1 MTKTLGLDL
10 GTNSIGWAIRDTSAT
25 DNQIIHSGV
34 LTFEKG
40 VASEKGIEFPR
51 VQKRTESRGKRRNYQ
66 SEKYRKYALLQF
78 LIEHNMCPLTITEL
92 DEWRKYTKPYGRRY
106 PQSEAF
112 INWLRFD
119 FNGDGKPDFHLL
131 DKDKNESYYAF
142 RAFAADE
149 HYRNVYQDNPYV
161 LGRVFYQL
169 VQRRGFK
176 GRDEEEAKTMLTGS
190 EKNGTAGRNDIA
202 AYLDDYGTLGAA
214 LYHYQKARG
223 GRIRQRYNLRKDYE
237 NELKEICR
245 VQGINDEDY
254 QKLWKAIIWQ
264 RPLRTQKGLIG
275 NCIYEPGKKR
285 APISHPLYEEYR
297 TWIFINNLNIVP
309 PQGIAKADYLKDKI
323 YPLFYKASDDFELKS
338 ILTQLKKDGAETTA
352 RFKEDTKVVSARLL
366 KFFNDILGEDWKEK
380 YGWDDIHNR
389 EARQQKKTSDG
400 YTFEDVWHVL
410 NTFDDRDSLKDFAL
424 NKLGLDEEKANK
436 FASKGLKQG
445 YATLSLSAIKKI
457 LPYLQRGYIYSQA
470 VYMANLYKV
479 LGADSVTD
487 GLIEHFSEEI
497 GKIFKTSNR
506 LKQVNAV
513 VNGLI
518 ADELNAGRY
527 TIEDGRPLD
536 GEEQMRVYK
545 KVIETFT
552 TKTWEE
558 FTEEQKEA
566 IIAEVSDKFR
576 TFLMTSIRE
585 KSGAFATPPRLHDQ
599 VFEYLKD
606 AYNLPENRKKFLWH
620 PSEQENYAAAEEY
633 EHFTLKGK
641 DVYVSVKKREAFIH
655 KHPDADYEGRS
666 LKLLGSPEPISKG
679 LKNPMALKTMH
690 KLKQLVNHLLK
701 TNKIEEDTRIVIEI
715 ARELNDANTRK
726 AIEKWNNERE
736 RENQKYRDTIREINE
751 ECGTNFDDTDKTL
764 IKKVRL
770 WEEQGRMCLYTGKVI
785 SGSELFNGAL
795 FDIEHTVPASMSFDS
810 ELKNL
815 TLADTHYNRHIKGK
829 LFPTQLPNYEHDETI
844 GGKTYPAIL
853 NSMERIFGKR
863 SLKVVTD
870 KKGRE
875 DVRESWKKIED
886 LQKMYDDWRNRAKF
900 ASTKEIKDNCIQR
913 KHMAK
918 MDLDYWK
925 AKLKTFTLEEY
936 NPAWK
941 NSQLRDTQMITKYTL
956 PYLKT
961 VFSKVAVEKGS
972 VVNAFKEIYD
982 VKPPFE
988 KKDRKVHSHHAIDA
1002 AILTLIPPFYDRD
1015 KILQKYNEQ
1024 KDKDSTSCYHEK
1036 PKDWTGFSA
1045 GKILG
1050 IEYEIL
1056 INNIAENKTTLS
1068 TYKTVRKRG
1077 KIEKNKDGSV
1087 RIAKGDTI
1095 RGQLHGE
1102 TLYGAIK
1109 QPVRDADGKIS
1120 FNENGKME
1128 LQEKT
1133 FVVVRKPLLY
1143 KKDPNSPG
1151 FKSLDEIEKVIVDKD
1166 LFKMIKQQVE
1176 ASDFKTALTE
1186 GVYMIGRNGEQ
1197 INKIRRIRCFESL
1210 NYDSA
1215 VKVHTHSFVSKKE
1228 HKRKTL
1234 AINGEN
1240 SLCLFYKSKDGK
1252 NKSISI
1258 QSIGRVGESKIKDD
1272 KHYFNEQFFNQV
1284 EIGKGKNAIA
1294 IPLHA
1299 VLRSGQKVLFFTDS
1313 QEELTEFSKAELSA
1327 RMFKMYQ
1334 FESDGRIKFKHHL
1347 ASGVDTELK
1356 KENKEQS
1363 YYDANEKQM
1372 FLRLTQK
1379 QWNFL
1384 VEGPDFEMAL
1394 DGNITFKI

>member
-1 MTKTLGLDL
+1 MTKILGLDL
-10 GTNSIGWAIRDTSAT
+10 GTNSIGWAIRDTSAV
-25 DNQIIHSGV
+25 DSQIIHSGV

-66 SEKYRKYALLQF
+66 SEKYRKYVLLQF
-78 LIEHNMCPLTITEL
+78 LIEHNMCPLTIEEL

-106 PQSEAF
+106 PQSEVF

-131 DKDKNESYYAF
+131 GKDKDESYYAF
-142 RAFAADE
+142 RAFATDE
-149 HYRNVYQDNPYV
+149 HYRNVFQNNPQV

-176 GRDEEEAKTMLTGS
+176 GRDDEEAKTMLTGS
-190 EKNGTAGRNDIA
+190 KDGAVKGRDDIS
-202 AYLDDYGTLGAA
+202 AYIEDYGTLGAA

-245 VQGINDEDY
+245 VQDISDNDY

-309 PQGIAKADYLKDKI
+309 PAGIAKADYLKDKI
-323 YPLFYKASDDFELKS
+323 YPLFYKASDDFDFKS

-352 RFKEDTKVVSARLL
+352 RFKENTKVVSARLL
-366 KFFNDILGEDWKEK
+366 RFFNDVLGEGWKEK
-380 YGWDDIHNR
+380 YGWAYIHNR
-389 EARQQKKTSDG
+389 EAKQQKKTGNG

-410 NTFDDRDSLKDFAL
+410 NTFDDRESLKDFAV
-424 NKLGLDEEKANK
+424 NKLGLDEEKTNK
-436 FASKGLKQG
+436 FAGRRLKQG

-479 LGADSVTD
+479 LGSESITD
-487 GLIEHFSEEI
+487 GLIEHFSEDI
-497 GKIFKTSNR
+497 GKIFEANKD
-506 LKQVNAV
+506 LKQVNGV
-513 VNGLI
+513 VNSLI
-518 ADELNAGRY
+518 ADEMAAGRY

-536 GEEQMRVYK
+536 ADEQSRVYK
-545 KVIETFT
+545 KIIETFT
-552 TKTWEE
+552 TKAWEN
-558 FTEEQKEA
+558 FSDEEKER
-566 IIAEVSDKFR
+566 IIAAVSEKFR
-576 TFLMTSIRE
+576 SFLMTSIRE
-585 KSGAFATPPRLHDQ
+585 KSGAFAQPARLHDQ
-599 VFEYLKD
+599 VFDYFKE
-606 AYNLPENRKKFLWH
+606 AYGIPESRKKFLWH
-620 PSEQENYAAAEEY
+620 PSEQENYTAAQEY

-641 DVYVSVKKREAFIH
+641 DVYIPVKKKEAFIH

-666 LKLLGSPEPISKG
+666 LELLGSPEPISMG

-690 KLKQLVNHLLK
+690 KLKQLINHLLK
-701 TNKIEEDTRIVIEI
+701 TNKIDKYTRIVVEI

-736 RENQKYRDTIREINE
+736 RENQKHRDTIKEINA
-751 ECGTNFDDTDKTL
+751 ECKTNFDENNPNMIRK
-764 IKKVRL
+764 IRL
-770 WEEQGRMCLYTGKVI
+770 WEEQGRMCLYTGKLI
-785 SGSELFNGAL
+785 GGSEVLKGHL
-795 FDIEHTVPASMSFDS
+795 FDVEHTIPASISFDS

-815 TLADTHYNRHIKGK
+815 TLADTHYNRHVKGK
-829 LFPTQLPNYEHDETI
+829 RFPSQLPNYEHDETI
-844 GGKTYPAIL
+844 NGKTYPAIIT
-853 NSMERIFGKR
+853 SMERLFGKR
-863 SLKVVTD
+863 SLKTATRRG
-870 KKGRE
+870 KEEIK
-875 DVRESWKKIED
+875 ESWKKIED
-886 LQKMYDDWRNRAKF
+886 LEKLYDDWRNRAKF
-900 ASTKEIKDNCIQR
+900 ASTKDIKDNCIQR

-925 AKLKTFTLEEY
+925 AKLRTFTLEEY
-936 NPAWK
+936 NSAWK

-961 VFSKVAVEKGS
+961 VFNKVAVEKGS
-972 VVNAFKEIYD
+972 VVHAFKEIYE
-982 VKPPFE
+982 VKLPFE

-1024 KDKDSTSCYHEK
+1024 KDRDNTSCYHEK
-1036 PKDWTGFSA
+1036 PNGWTNFSA

-1050 IEYEIL
+1050 IEHEIL
-1056 INNIAENKTTLS
+1056 INNIAENKTTLP
-1068 TYKTVRKRG
+1068 TYKKVRKRG
-1077 KIEKNKDGSV
+1077 KIVKNDNGTI

-1109 QPVRDADGKIS
+1109 QPVRDNDGRIS
-1120 FNENGKME
+1120 FDDNGKMK

-1151 FKSLDEIEKVIVDKD
+1151 FKSLEEIEKVIVDKD
-1166 LFKMIKQQVE
+1166 LYRMIKQQVE

-1186 GVYMIGRNGEQ
+1186 GVYMLGKNGEQ
-1197 INKIRRIRCFESL
+1197 VNKIRRIRCFESL
-1210 NYDSA
+1210 NYDNT
-1215 VKVHTHSFVSKKE
+1215 VKVHTHSFISKKE

-1240 SLCLFYKSKDGK
+1240 ALCLFYKSTDGK
-1252 NKSISI
+1252 NKSINI
-1258 QSIGRVGESKIKDD
+1258 QSIGKVGESKIKDD
-1272 KHYFNEQFFNQV
+1272 SYYFNEPFFNQV
-1284 EIGKGKNAIA
+1284 EMGKGKNALTV
-1294 IPLHA
+1294 PLHA
-1299 VLRSGQKVLFFTDS
+1299 VLRSGQKVMFFADS
-1313 QEELTEFSKAELSA
+1313 PEELTELTKAELSA

-1334 FESDGRIKFKHHL
+1334 FEADGRIKFKHHL
-1347 ASGVDTELK
+1347 ASGIDTELK
-1356 KENKEQS
+1356 KDNKEFS

-1379 QWNFL
+1379 QWNFI

-1394 DGNITFKI
+1394 DGSITFKI

>member
-1 MTKTLGLDL
+1 MSKTLGLDL
-10 GTNSIGWAIRDTSAT
+10 GTNSIGWAIRDTAAG

-51 VQKRTESRGKRRNYQ
+51 VQKRTESRNKRRNYQ

-78 LIEHNMCPLTITEL
+78 LIDHNMCPLTIAEL
-92 DEWRKYTKPYGRRY
+92 NEWRKYTKPYGRRY

-131 DKDKNESYYAF
+131 GKDKDESYYAF

-149 HYRNVYQDNPYV
+149 HYHNVYQDNLHV

-176 GRDEEEAKTMLTGS
+176 GRDEEEAKTGS
-190 EKNGTAGRNDIA
+190 DKNGTAGRNDIA
-202 AYLDDYGTLGAA
+202 AYIDDYGTLGAA
-214 LYHYQKARG
+214 LYQYQKARG

-245 VQGINDEDY
+245 VHNISDEDY

-297 TWIFINNLNIVP
+297 TWIFINNLNIEP
-309 PQGIAKADYLKDKI
+309 PAGIAKADYLKDKI
-323 YPLFYKASDDFELKS
+323 YPLFFKASDDFELKS
-338 ILTQLKKDGAETTA
+338 ILTQLKKDGAATNA
-352 RFKEDTKVVSARLL
+352 RFKEDTKIVSAKLL
-366 KFFNDILGEDWKEK
+366 KFFNDILGDNWKDK
-380 YGWDDIHNR
+380 YGWDDINNR
-389 EARQQKKTSDG
+389 EARQQKKTGTG
-400 YTFEDVWHVL
+400 YTFEDIWHVL
-410 NTFDDRDSLKDFAL
+410 STFDDRESLKEFAV
-424 NKLGLDEEKANK
+424 NKLGLDEDIANK
-436 FASKGLKQG
+436 FASKSLKQG

-479 LGADSVTD
+479 LGADSITD
-487 GLIEHFSEEI
+487 GLIEHFSEETE
-497 GKIFKTSNR
+497 KIFRENGR
-506 LKQVNAV
+506 QKQINAV
-513 VNGLI
+513 VNSLI

-527 TIEDGRPLD
+527 TIEDGRLLD
-536 GEEQMRVYK
+536 DEEQARVYK
-545 KVIETFT
+545 KIIETFS

-558 FTEEQKEA
+558 FTEEEKEG
-566 IIAEVSDKFR
+566 IIADVSAKFKS
-576 TFLMTSIRE
+576 FLMTSVRE
-585 KSGAFATPPRLHDQ
+585 KSGVFTQPLRLHDQ
-599 VFEYLKD
+599 VFDYLQK
-606 AYNLPENRKKFLWH
+606 AYNLPDKRKNFLWH
-620 PSEQENYAAAEEY
+620 PSEQENYTAAQEY
-633 EHFTLKGK
+633 AHFTLKGK
-641 DVYVSVKKREAFIH
+641 DVYVPFKKKETFVN

-701 TNKIEEDTRIVIEI
+701 TNAIEEDTRIVIEI

-736 RENQKYRDTIREINE
+736 RENQKFRDIIREINAE
-751 ECGTNFDDTDKTL
+751 SGTTFSEDDKTL
-764 IKKVRL
+764 VRKIRL
-770 WEEQGRMCLYTGKVI
+770 WEEQGRICLYTGKPI
-785 SGSELFNGAL
+785 SGSEVFNGVM
-795 FDIEHTVPASMSFDS
+795 FDIEHTIPASMSFDS

-815 TLADTHYNRHIKGK
+815 TLADTHYNRHVKGK
-829 LFPTQLPNYEHDETI
+829 LFPTQLPNYEHDATVN
-844 GGKTYPAIL
+844 GKTYPAIL
-853 NSMERIFGKR
+853 STMERIFGKR

-870 KKGRE
+870 RKGKE
-875 DVRESWKKIED
+875 DIRESWKKIED
-886 LQKMYDDWRNRAKF
+886 LQKLYDDWRNRAKF

-925 AKLKTFTLEEY
+925 SKLRTFTLVEY

-941 NSQLRDTQMITKYTL
+941 NSQLRDTQIITKYTL

-972 VVNAFKEIYD
+972 VVHAFKEIYE
-982 VKPPFE
+982 VNPPFE
-988 KKDRKVHSHHAIDA
+988 KKNRKVHSHHAIDA

-1024 KDKDSTSCYHEK
+1024 KDRDNTSCYHEN
-1036 PKDWTGFSA
+1036 PKDWKNFSA

-1050 IEYEIL
+1050 IEHQIL
-1056 INNIAENKTTLS
+1056 INNIAENKTTLP

-1077 KIEKNKDGSV
+1077 KIVKNNDGTIRV
-1087 RIAKGDTI
+1087 AKGDTI
-1095 RGQLHGE
+1095 RGQLHKE
-1102 TLYGAIK
+1102 TLFGAIK
-1109 QPVRDADGKIS
+1109 LPLRNEDGKIL
-1120 FNENGKME
+1120 FEENGKMK
-1128 LQEKT
+1128 LDEKIHL
-1133 FVVVRKPLLY
+1133 VIRKPLVY
-1143 KKDPNSPG
+1143 SKDPNSPG
-1151 FKSLDEIEKVIVDKD
+1151 YKSLEQIEKEIVDKD
-1166 LFKMIKQQVE
+1166 LFRMIKQQVE

-1186 GVYMIGRNGEQ
+1186 GVYMLGKNGEK
-1197 INKIRRIRCFESL
+1197 INKIRRIRCINDKL
-1210 NYDSA
+1210 KYDSA
-1215 VKVHTHSFVSKKE
+1215 IRVQRHSFASSKDYK
-1228 HKRKTL
+1228 HNTL
-1234 AINGEN
+1234 AENGGN
-1240 SLCLFYKSKDGK
+1240 PVCLFYKSKDGNDK
-1252 NKSISI
+1252 NIKVL
-1258 QSIGRVGESKIKDD
+1258 SIGSLAESKIMNDQQ
-1272 KHYFNEQFFNQV
+1272 YFEEPYYNHV
-1284 EIGKGKNAIA
+1284 EIGKLKKSKR

-1299 VLRSGQKVLFFTDS
+1299 VLKSGIKAIFYKDS
-1313 QEELTEFSKAELSA
+1313 PEELLELSKVELST
-1327 RMFKMYQ
+1327 RMYKMYG
-1334 FESDGRIKFKHHL
+1334 FEGDGRIRFKHHL
-1347 ASGVDTELK
+1347 AAGMDTELK
-1356 KENKEQS
+1356 KDNKELP
-1363 YYDANEKQM
+1363 YYNADEKTM

-1379 QWNFL
+1379 QWNFI

-1394 DGNITFKI
+1394 DGTVIFKI